1 VKAGGPARRVAILGS
16 TGSIGRQALEVVEA
30 LAGRARVVAL
40 AARRDAAALA
50 EQAVRWQPEAV
61 ALTDRE
67 AVEEFRQM
75 ASGWR
80 GELLV
85 GPQALE
91 QVARW
96 PSADVVLVAVVGV
109 AGLLPSLAAIEAGKE
124 LALANK
130 ETLVAA
136 GELVRER
143 AASCGARIVPV
154 DGEHSAIYQ
163 CLQAE
168 QRRDRVRRIVL
179 TASGGP
185 FLRRSLESMESATP
199 EEALQH
205 PTWRMGPKITV
216 DSATLMNKALEVI
229 EARWLFDLPAERIEV
244 LIHPQSVV
252 HGMVEFVDGSSLAH
266 LSRPDMRLF
275 IQYALSGMD
284 RLPPGFGRLDWTIP
298 QTLTFE
304 PPDLRRFPC
313 LGYAYEALAVG
324 GTLPAVLNAANEVAV
339 QRFLDGEV
347 PFGRIPKLV
356 RAAMDLHE
364 PRPRPTLEEILE
376 ADRWARALVR
386 SL

>member
-1 VKAGGPARRVAILGS
+1 MAILGS
-16 TGSIGRQALEVVEA
+16 TGSIGRQALEVAEA
-30 LAGRARVVAL
+30 LADRLVVVAL
-40 AARRDAAALA
+40 GARRDAQTLA
-50 EQAVRWQPEAV
+50 RQAVRWNPEAV
-61 ALTDRE
+61 ALADPQ
-67 AVEEFRQM
+67 AVPEFREH
-75 ASGWR
+75 AAGWR

-85 GPQALE
+85 GPTALE
-91 QVARW
+91 ELARW

-109 AGLLPSLAAIEAGKE
+109 AGLLPSLAAIAAGKE

-136 GELVRER
+136 GQLVREQAQAR
-143 AASCGARIVPV
+143 GVRIVPV

-163 CLQAE
+163 CLRAE
-168 QRRDRVRRIVL
+168 GRGRVSRIVL

-199 EEALQH
+199 EEALEH
-205 PTWRMGPKITV
+205 PTWRMGAKITV

-229 EARWLFDLPAERIEV
+229 EARWLFGLAPEHIQV
-244 LIHPQSVV
+244 VIHPQSVV
-252 HGMVEFVDGSSLAH
+252 HGLVEFVDGSTLAH

-275 IQYALSGMD
+275 IQYALAGAE
-284 RLPPGFGRLDWTIP
+284 RVPPGFGRLDWTVP
-298 QTLTFE
+298 YTLTFE

-313 LGYAYEALAVG
+313 LGYAYEVLAVG

-339 QRFLDGEV
+339 QRFLDREV

-356 RAAMDLHE
+356 RAAMDLHQV
-364 PRPRPTLEEILE
+364 RPQPNLEEILE
-376 ADRWARALVR
+376 ADRWARGLVR

>member
-1 VKAGGPARRVAILGS
+1 MAILGS
-16 TGSIGRQALEVVEA
+16 TGSIGRQALEVAEA
-30 LAGRARVVAL
+30 LADRLVVVAL
-40 AARRDAAALA
+40 GARRDAQTLA
-50 EQAVRWQPEAV
+50 RQAVRWNPEAV
-61 ALTDRE
+61 ALADPQ
-67 AVEEFRQM
+67 AVPEFREH
-75 ASGWR
+75 AAGWR

-85 GPQALE
+85 GPTALE
-91 QVARW
+91 ELARW

-109 AGLLPSLAAIEAGKE
+109 AGLLPSLAAIAAGKE

-136 GELVRER
+136 GQLVREQAQAR
-143 AASCGARIVPV
+143 GVRIVPV

-163 CLQAE
+163 CLRAE
-168 QRRDRVRRIVL
+168 GRGRVSRIVL

-199 EEALQH
+199 EEALEH
-205 PTWRMGPKITV
+205 PTWRMGAKITV

-229 EARWLFDLPAERIEV
+229 EARWLFGLAPEHIQV
-244 LIHPQSVV
+244 VIHPQSVV
-252 HGMVEFVDGSSLAH
+252 HGLVEFVDGSTLAH

-275 IQYALSGMD
+275 IQYALAGAE
-284 RLPPGFGRLDWTIP
+284 RVPPGFGRLDWTVP
-298 QTLTFE
+298 HTLTFE

-313 LGYAYEALAVG
+313 LGYAYEVLAVG

-339 QRFLDGEV
+339 QRFLDREV

-356 RAAMDLHE
+356 RAAMDLHQV
-364 PRPRPTLEEILE
+364 RPQPNLEEILE
-376 ADRWARALVR
+376 ADRWARGLVR

>member
-1 VKAGGPARRVAILGS
+1 MRRNVSILGS

-30 LAGRARVVAL
+30 LQGRVRVVGL
-40 AARRDAAALA
+40 GARRDASTLA
-50 EQAVRWQPEAV
+50 EQALRWNPEAV
-61 ALTDRE
+61 ALAEPD
-67 AVEEFRQM
+67 AAAEFRER
-75 ASGWR
+75 AAGWR

-85 GPQALE
+85 GPRALE
-91 QVARW
+91 ELARW

-109 AGLLPSLAAIEAGKE
+109 AGLLPSLAAIGAGKE

-136 GELVRER
+136 GELVRQR
-143 AASCGARIVPV
+143 AQACGARIVPV

-163 CLQAE
+163 CLRAE
-168 QRRDRVRRIVL
+168 RRDQVSRIVL

-185 FLRRSLESMESATP
+185 FLRRSLESVEFATP

-205 PTWRMGPKITV
+205 PTWRMGAKITV

-229 EARWLFDLPAERIEV
+229 EARWLFDLPPERIEV
-244 LIHPQSVV
+244 VIHPQSVV
-252 HGMVEFVDGSSLAH
+252 HGLVEFVDGSSLAH

-275 IQYALSGMD
+275 IQYALAGAD
-284 RLPPGFGRLDWTIP
+284 RLPPGFGRLDWTVP
-298 QTLTFE
+298 HTLNFE

-339 QRFLDGEV
+339 ERFLEGEV
-347 PFGRIPKLV
+347 RFGQIPRLV
-356 RAAMDLHE
+356 RTAMDLHE
-364 PRPRPTLEEILE
+364 PRPRPTLEDILE

>member
-1 VKAGGPARRVAILGS
+1 MTDAPRRAVILGS
-16 TGSIGRQALEVVEA
+16 TGSIGRQALEVAERLGGCV
-30 LAGRARVVAL
+30 RVVGL
-40 AARRDAAALA
+40 AAQRDAATLAQQAL
-50 EQAVRWQPEAV
+50 RWNPEAV
-61 ALTDRE
+61 ALADPE
-67 AVEEFRQM
+67 AAGEFRER
-75 ASGWR
+75 AAGWP

-85 GPQALE
+85 GPAALG
-91 QVARW
+91 QLARW

-109 AGLLPSLAAIEAGKE
+109 AGLLPSLAAIDAGKE

-136 GELVRER
+136 GALVRQH
-143 AASCGARIVPV
+143 AQAKGVRIMPV

-163 CLQAE
+163 CLRGE
-168 QRRDRVRRIVL
+168 SRQRVSRIVL

-185 FLRRSLESMESATP
+185 FLRRSLESLESATP

-205 PTWRMGPKITV
+205 PTWRMGRKITV

-229 EARWLFDLPAERIEV
+229 EAHWLFDLPPERIHV
-244 LIHPQSVV
+244 VIHPQSVV
-252 HGMVEFVDGSSLAH
+252 HGLVEFVDGSTLAH

-275 IQYALSGMD
+275 IQYALLGGD
-284 RLPPGFGRLDWTIP
+284 RVPPGFGRLDWTA
-298 QTLTFE
+298 TFSLTFE

-339 QRFLDGEV
+339 QRFLEGEM
-347 PFGRIPKLV
+347 PFGRIPRLV
-356 RAAMDLHE
+356 REIMDLHE
-364 PRPRPTLEEILE
+364 PRVRPTLKEILE
-376 ADRWARALVR
+376 ADRWARALAR